1 MRQGDNNHLLA
12 EAISAA
18 DETHFYVAGKLEW
31 NPRDFASGD
40 SVFIHASPEE
50 LVEHLQL
57 SHPGNTVIICMSNG
71 SFDNVPN
78 ILKEHLEKSEV
89 E

>member
-1 MRQGDNNHLLA
+1 MA
-12 EAISAA
+12 EAISGA
-18 DETHFYVAGKLEW
+18 DETHFYVPETLEW
-31 NPRDFASGD
+31 DPRDFASANR
-40 SVFIHASPEE
+40 VFVHATPAQ
-50 LVEHLQL
+50 LVNQLQL
-57 SHPGNTVIICMSNG
+57 SRSGNTVIICMSNG